1 MIIFDGIVLHT
12 FTIVATVGSSSPA
25 ASSFVVIYSFVE
37 KLQMTWFSV
46 QEIINS
52 RIYIW
57 ATMKF

>member
-37 KLQMTWFSV
+37 KLRMT
-46 QEIINS
+46 
-52 RIYIW
+52 
-57 ATMKF
+57 